1 MRDDEL
7 TKIYEINLRDY
18 LAGEGWREDH
28 KKGSGKGHDRKHK
41 MRGPSGEI
49 LWVYQGYKTSDWLY
63 WNPLDPNDKGT
74 IVDFLQRRRG
84 GKTVFTIGHVK
95 RLLRG
100 AVVSYRSSAVP
111 AALPSAVAHV
121 AEDPVDVAKTWEEA
135 RAVWGLPYYLKN
147 RGLTAETV
155 AAFASSLRM
164 DRYGNVLFGHTNDQ
178 GQVVGY
184 EIKGPNFTGFA
195 KGGLRTLWRGGPLD
209 AGELVK
215 IVALT
220 ESGIDALSLAQI
232 TGRRDA
238 LYCSMGGGV
247 GQTTLD
253 AINALAA
260 RFPASEVLLCFD
272 ADLAGDGFTA
282 TVQEALQ
289 GRQGVR
295 RIIPRAKDWNEQ
307 LKPTGAKPLALG

>member
-1 MRDDEL
+1 MGDDEL
-7 TKIYEINLRDY
+7 KKIYEINLLDY

-74 IVDFLQRRRG
+74 IVDFLQRRHG

-100 AVVSYRSSAVP
+100 ASVSCRSPTVPPEPLPVVAN
-111 AALPSAVAHV
+111 A
-121 AEDPVDVAKTWEEA
+121 AEDPVDVAKMWEEA

-164 DRYGNVLFGHTNDQ
+164 DRYENVLFGHTDDQ

-209 AGELVK
+209 AGDPVK
-215 IVALT
+215 IALT
-220 ESGIDALSLAQI
+220 ESGVDALSLAQI
-232 TGRRDA
+232 TGRRDT
-238 LYCSMGGGV
+238 LYCSTGGGV
-247 GQTTLD
+247 GETTLD

-260 RFPASEVLLCFD
+260 RFSASEMLLCFD

-282 TVQEALQ
+282 TVQDALQ

-295 RIIPRAKDWNEQ
+295 RIVPKAKDWNEQ